1 MAYCLVLFLIF
12 CCFVKPFN
20 SHELPLQVQY
30 YGNIILGHNI
40 DGWHN
45 LSGMIK
51 CCKKSIAN
59 NYEIAEIPINSIHY
73 ASKLDS
79 EHYAKNTIKEGK

>member
-1 MAYCLVLFLIF
+1 MS
-12 CCFVKPFN
+12 P
-20 SHELPLQVQY
+20 
-30 YGNIILGHNI
+30 
-40 DGWHN
+40 
-45 LSGMIK
+45 
-51 CCKKSIAN
+51 KSIAN